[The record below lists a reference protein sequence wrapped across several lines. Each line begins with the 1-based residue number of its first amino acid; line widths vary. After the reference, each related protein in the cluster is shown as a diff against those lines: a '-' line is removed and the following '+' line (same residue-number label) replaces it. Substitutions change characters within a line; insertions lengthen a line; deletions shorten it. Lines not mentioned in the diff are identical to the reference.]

1 MVTHYAPHTIT
12 LQSLSLFFLFL
23 GLPYTFVARKKH
35 PAAPEMTDV
44 LFRNMS
50 ALIKLLFSKGLLNP
64 PGDLLDSIWGKLPV
78 CAMVVA
84 SGFKM
89 PSIISKLWSARPNLW
104 TKASFVDWFY
114 EGAQCKFPLIE
125 SHHLSM
131 RGTGALVFYKDSVPD
146 IVKVRCTFFLS
157 YGLLLCSLRCQLFCT
172 ALRSAELRF
181 P

>member
-64 PGDLLDSIWGKLPV
+64 PGDLLDSIWRKLPV

-89 PSIISKLWSARPNLW
+89 PSIILELWSARPKGLW
-104 TKASFVDWFY
+104 TKASFIEWFDK
-114 EGAQCKFPLIE
+114 GAQCKFSAIE

-131 RGTGALVFYKDSVPD
+131 MGTGPLLFYKSTISD
-146 IVKVRCTFFLS
+146 IEKVS
-157 YGLLLCSLRCQLFCT
+157 GK
-172 ALRSAELRF
+172 
-181 P
+181 